1 MSFGVHDE
9 NLELRGQEIDTHHCF
24 VIETS
29 LIGSDDVCF
38 GVESTCQNVFNFI
51 SKGCS

>member
-9 NLELRGQEIDTHHCF
+9 NLELRGQEIDTQAHSCYDFPEDHCL

-29 LIGSDDVCF
+29 LIGSEDVCF
-38 GVESTCQNVFNFI
+38 GVE
-51 SKGCS
+51 